1 LNVTSISSPLR
12 SAISCT
18 VVDATGELR
27 DGIEVREAHALDF
40 VGFQSV
46 RKIPSYK
53 GQAGLPG
60 LYWFGALDRLIPYES
75 RLEMLSLMLLD
86 FDVECL
92 DVLPQPLALHFH
104 LGDGSAP
111 WHVPDFLVS
120 LPGGRFL
127 LVDVKPRVQAEKLK
141 NQATFSM
148 TKVWCERLGWEY
160 RVFSEPDEIYQR
172 NLRWLAGFRRHP
184 VAFDAYADELLDAVG
199 GEARSVGSLLA
210 GFDAPALVR
219 PVLFHLLWRQV
230 LQVEMYAPL
239 EDSSTVVLSTRRLAA

>member
-1 LNVTSISSPLR
+1 MTSISSPLR

-53 GQAGLPG
+53 GRVGLPG
-60 LYWFGALDRLIPYES
+60 LYWFESLNRLIAYES

-86 FDVECL
+86 FDMECV
-92 DVLPQPLALHFH
+92 DVLPQPLVLHFH
-104 LGDGSAP
+104 LDDGSTP

-127 LVDVKPRVQAEKLK
+127 LVDVKPHVQAEKPK
-141 NQATFSM
+141 NQTTFSM
-148 TKVWCERLGWEY
+148 TEEWCERLGWEY

-172 NLRWLAGFRRHP
+172 NLKWLAGFRRRP
-184 VAFDAYADELLDAVG
+184 VVFDAYANDLLDAVG
-199 GEARSVGSLLA
+199 GERRSIGSLLS
-210 GFDAPALVR
+210 GFDVPALVR
-219 PVLFHLLWRQV
+219 PVLFHLLRRQV
-230 LQVEMYAPL
+230 LAVEMHAPL
-239 EDSSTVVLSTRRLAA
+239 EESSPVVLSTRRWAA